1 MNRFKITIGIMAT
14 FIVAMFFVVPVLK
27 AGNDVWNK
35 KTTMAFTQPFEVPGG
50 QTLPAGTYVFKLLD
64 SPFDREVVQIFSEDQ
79 NTLYATVLAI
89 PDYRLTAGETTVMQF
104 KETAPGAP
112 TALKAWF
119 HPGEKGG
126 HEFVYPHAK
135 AVELAKATNEAVPY
149 MPNEF
154 IPEITEPATTPK
166 EAPVVTIEKAP
177 LKAVEP
183 SGQDVEVAEAFQPPP
198 VQAAAL
204 PHTASPLPLIGL
216 MGLMS
221 LALGLG
227 VREVA
232 KQRAE

>member
-1 MNRFKITIGIMAT
+1 MKRFKMTIGILAT
-14 FIVAMFFVVPVLK
+14 FIVAMFFVAPGLK

-35 KTTMAFTQPFEVPGG
+35 KTTVAFTQPFEVPGG

-64 SPFDREVVQIFSEDQ
+64 SPFDREVVQIFSADQ

-89 PDYRLTAGETTVMQF
+89 PDYRLKAGETTVMQF
-104 KETAPGAP
+104 QETTPGSP

-119 HPGEKGG
+119 HPGERGG
-126 HEFVYPHAK
+126 HEFVYPHTK
-135 AVELAKATNEAVPY
+135 AVQLAKATNEAVPY

-154 IPEITEPATTPK
+154 IPEITEPATTP
-166 EAPVVTIEKAP
+166 TMEKAP

-198 VQAAAL
+198 VQTAAL

-216 MGLMS
+216 MGLLS
-221 LALGLG
+221 LALGFG
-227 VREVA
+227 AREVA